1 MVPEDKIVPGFW
13 KGANKVF
20 KPKDWKSIQQNQRD
34 RQTNPENLKKR
45 AKKISANNSKK
56 RKLLKELGID
66 YDFGEQVIFFF
77 FPLFS
82 FTLILFLFLFSFS
95 FFLYI
100 NKNK

>member
-77 FPLFS
+77 FSPFFIYFDS
-82 FTLILFLFLFSFS
+82 FSFS
-95 FFLYI
+95 FFFFFLSLH
-100 NKNK
+100 